1 MTEKSLKAA
10 TEQVANPNPQ
20 NEGVTSRRKLLRNAL
35 YFGLGGFIGVAST
48 PAKAGLMDSLLSI
61 IKKLLQAA
69 VVGIALFY
77 AWRYIKNVS
86 ESVSTWLEN
95 QTANEEDNGE
105 DETIIQAK
113 YADYVNLGNQVIANA
128 EIMADYEP
136 PEDACDVK
144 SIGQISTSIDD
155 WQKVHNAALL
165 KKHFDFSINNT
176 QNISEQNTLRK
187 EKVRAITNN
196 ANRLLDTGRL
206 LIRRGYSELEKQE
219 ALAQIELLTGSIYED
234 VRYDPS
240 GVKLTAKEISTTS
253 LRSKAK
259 EVLTDIVTKRI
270 KSPEFTDE
278 FINAQS
284 DEQLKSLARNASA
297 NGGLSYVDMLMFE
310 GNRNSITEYN
320 VGTMSKKAKPTP
332 IYKKMLYV
340 RSSTLKLQNEYV
352 RLVKA
357 RKSLEASNLIST
369 VGGI

>member
-1 MTEKSLKAA
+1 MEKSLKPAM
-10 TEQVANPNPQ
+10 EQVANPKPKS
-20 NEGVTSRRKLLRNAL
+20 EALTSRRKLLRNSL
-35 YFGLGGFIGVAST
+35 YFGLGGFIGIGST
-48 PAKAGLMDSLLSI
+48 PAKAGLVDSLMSI

-77 AWRYIKNVS
+77 AWRYIKNAS
-86 ESVSTWLEN
+86 ESVSNWLEN
-95 QTANEEDNGE
+95 QTKNEEDNGE

-144 SIGQISTSIDD
+144 SIGQISTSIDE
-155 WQKVHNAALL
+155 WQTVHNAAFL

-176 QNISEQNTLRK
+176 QNISEQNTLRQ
-187 EKVRAITNN
+187 EKVKAITNN
-196 ANRLLDTGRL
+196 ANSLLDTGRL
-206 LIRRGYSELEKQE
+206 LIRRGYSESEKQE
-219 ALAQIELLTGSIYED
+219 ALAQIELLSGSIYED
-234 VRYDPS
+234 IQYDPT
-240 GVKLTAKEISTTS
+240 GEKLTAKEIALIS

-259 EVLTDIVTKRI
+259 EALTNIVTKRI
-270 KSPEFTDE
+270 KSPEFTDD

-297 NGGLSYVDMLMFE
+297 DGGLSYVDMLMFE

-332 IYKKMLYV
+332 LYKKMLYV
-340 RSSTLKLQNEYV
+340 RSSTMKLQNEYV

-357 RKSLEASNLIST
+357 RKSLEASNLLSS
-369 VGGI
+369 VGEI